1 MKSLELRKT
10 SDGLLLVAAKRAVDL
25 AGASLLL
32 LVLAPVF
39 ILIALMIKI
48 DSAGPVLFRQWRLG
62 FRGRRFLIFKFRT
75 MCAGAEADIEELII
89 GDSAKRIVWEEF
101 QKLWDDP
108 RLTGFGRYLRKL
120 SLDEFPQLW
129 NVLKGEMSLVG
140 PRPITPDQREI
151 YGGDFDL
158 YTSVKPG
165 ITGMWQVNGRNR
177 TSFRQRILWD
187 AYYIQN
193 WTLGLDLSILLRTIG
208 VVLTGEGA
216 F

>member
-1 MKSLELRKT
+1 MKSLELRNT

-187 AYYIQN
+187 AYYIKN

>member
-1 MKSLELRKT
+1 MKSLELRNT

-62 FRGRRFLIFKFRT
+62 FRGRRFLMFKFRT

-89 GDSAKRIVWEEF
+89 RDSAKRIVWEEF

>member
-62 FRGRRFLIFKFRT
+62 FRGRRFLMFKFRT

-187 AYYIQN
+187 AYYIKN

>member
-187 AYYIQN
+187 AYYIKN

>member
-62 FRGRRFLIFKFRT
+62 FRGRRFLMFKFRT

-89 GDSAKRIVWEEF
+89 RDSAKRIVWEEF

-187 AYYIQN
+187 AYYIKN

>member
-1 MKSLELRKT
+1 MKSLELRNT

-62 FRGRRFLIFKFRT
+62 FRGRRFLMFKFRT

-89 GDSAKRIVWEEF
+89 RDSAKRIVWEEF

-187 AYYIQN
+187 AYYIKN

>member
-1 MKSLELRKT
+1 MKSLELRNT

-62 FRGRRFLIFKFRT
+62 FRGRRFLMFKFRT

>member
-1 MKSLELRKT
+1 MKSLELRNT

-62 FRGRRFLIFKFRT
+62 FRGRRFLMFKFRT

-187 AYYIQN
+187 AYYIKN